1 MSVPMSDPFTTAGAD
16 GPTVP
21 PMTDTTIGA
30 QLDMIG
36 IVVSDMPRSLAFY
49 RLLGL
54 DIPPSADTEPHVE
67 VTLRGGLRLGFD
79 SDATVAS
86 FHPGY
91 TPPVG
96 GGRVGVAFLLPDA
109 AAVDAAHARI
119 VGAGYPSELDPFDAP
134 WGQRYATVRDPDG
147 TSLDLFAWA

>member
-1 MSVPMSDPFTTAGAD
+1 
-16 GPTVP
+16 
-21 PMTDTTIGA
+21 MTDTTIGA

-54 DIPPSADTEPHVE
+54 DIPSSADTEPHVE

-79 SDATVAS
+79 TDATVAS
-86 FHPGY
+86 FHSGY
-91 TPPVG
+91 TPPPPG
-96 GGRVGVAFLLPDA
+96 GGRLGVAFLLPDA
-109 AAVDAAHARI
+109 AAVDAAHARL
-119 VGAGYPSELDPFDAP
+119 VGAGYGSELAPFDAP